1 MAYQAG
7 DVILDDHYNT
17 FATGSVSGA
26 ATDNANVNNLWGVG
40 FADRGYGQSTTL
52 SAVTA
57 GTVVTATQWSTLLT
71 RISSMASHQ
80 NSSISS
86 ITSPV
91 AGETISAYSTLSTNI
106 NTIYV
111 NRLNFAANGT
121 DVTTTPA
128 TGTSAWKVRT
138 VHTLVCSF
146 QNANSARYYFNAGGS
161 IRIGFNIAGGT
172 ADPKYNEWVDLAN
185 VLCGTIIFSA
195 QGTTKSGGTGT
206 PTVLASGLGYYD
218 LTTTNQTIYQQ
229 YADSSPYTANYIK
242 VEARYTGTLGSNGD
256 KSPQV
261 TFTVTYQDDAT
272 DDGFAGDVDVMNGTV
287 TTSCTFRPPSATYLT
302 NTWSN
307 VSAPTMTFSN
317 TQS

>member
-1 MAYQAG
+1 MAYQLG
-7 DVILDDHYNT
+7 DIILDDHYNT
-17 FATGSVSGA
+17 FATGSTTGA

-40 FADRGYGQSTTL
+40 FADRGYGQTTTL
-52 SAVTA
+52 SSVSA
-57 GTVVTATQWSTLLT
+57 GTQITATQWSTMLA

-91 AGETISAYSTLSTNI
+91 AGQTISAYSTLSANI
-106 NTIYV
+106 NTIYI
-111 NRLNFAANGT
+111 NRLNFAANST
-121 DVTTTPA
+121 DITTTSA
-128 TGTSAWKVRT
+128 TGTSNWSTQT

-146 QNANSARYYFNAGGS
+146 QNADGARYFFNAGGS

-185 VLCGTIIFSA
+185 VLCGTLVFGA

-229 YADSSPYTANYIK
+229 FADSSPYTSNYIR

-261 TFTVTYQDDAT
+261 TFTVTYRDDAAE
-272 DDGFAGDVDVMNGTV
+272 DAFDPDLDILNGTV
-287 TTSCTFRPPSATYLT
+287 TTSCTFRPPSSTYLT

-307 VSAPTMTFSN
+307 VTPPSMTFTNS
-317 TQS
+317 QS